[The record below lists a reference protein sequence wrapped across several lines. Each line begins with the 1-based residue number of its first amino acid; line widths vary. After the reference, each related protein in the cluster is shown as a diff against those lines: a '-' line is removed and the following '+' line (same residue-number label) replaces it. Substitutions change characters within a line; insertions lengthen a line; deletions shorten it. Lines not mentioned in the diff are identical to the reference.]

1 MHQNDT
7 STVCLSQ
14 KESTSRISF
23 NDQMSFFYRARA
35 PLTGTRVLA
44 VFVYLEQLRT
54 VLYRHHLHCIL
65 VFWLDYVQS
74 DARTYYS

>member
-23 NDQMSFFYRARA
+23 NDHAKFVYRTHA
-35 PLTGTRVLA
+35 PLTGTGVLA
-44 VFVYLEQLRT
+44 VFIYIEQLRA

-65 VFWLDYVQS
+65 GFWLD
-74 DARTYYS
+74 